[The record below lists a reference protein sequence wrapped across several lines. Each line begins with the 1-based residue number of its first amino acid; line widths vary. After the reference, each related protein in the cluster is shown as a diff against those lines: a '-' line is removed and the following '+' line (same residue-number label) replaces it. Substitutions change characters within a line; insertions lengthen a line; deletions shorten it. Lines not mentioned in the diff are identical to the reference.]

1 MSETIEKIIDEDN
14 QITDTFK
21 KYLKNKFNEIK

>member
-1 MSETIEKIIDEDN
+1 MK

-21 KYLKNKFNEIK
+21 KYLKVMCIEGVKTKGCDLTVY